1 MNDYKLHGL
10 IVLSYS
16 SQNKPNTGD
25 LARISALETEIS
37 ASQVA
42 LDKLQGKTAQIEQDI
57 KDLEKKILDIG
68 GSKLLTQKSKVD
80 GIRLHISLAND
91 EMTKAEMSKKKS
103 EKDTVK
109 LDNNLTTNKADLE
122 VVEAELVELVKTVEE
137 LNAYVS
143 DLKEEVENAQT
154 AEENSKEELKKLKKG
169 LDEQEEC
176 IAEFRKREVIDQSSL
191 VQMR

>member
-1 MNDYKLHGL
+1 MADCWSKGFNVDNLP
-10 IVLSYS
+10 YS

-25 LARISALETEIS
+25 LARISALETGIS

-42 LDKLQGKTAQIEQDI
+42 LDKLQGKTVQIDQDI

-80 GIRLHISLAND
+80 GIRLHITLAND
-91 EMTKAEMSKKKS
+91 ELTKAEISKKKS
-103 EKDTVK
+103 EKDVIK

-137 LNAYVS
+137 LNVYVS

-176 IAEFRKREVIDQSSL
+176 IAEFRKREVFDCPLAI
-191 VQMR
+191 

>member
-1 MNDYKLHGL
+1 MLTTWSHYP
-10 IVLSYS
+10 SYS

-37 ASQVA
+37 ASQAA

-80 GIRLHISLAND
+80 GIRLHISLAID

-103 EKDTVK
+103 EKDIVK
-109 LDNNLTTNKADLE
+109 LDGNLTTNKADLE
-122 VVEAELVELVKTVEE
+122 VVEAELVDLVKTVEE

-176 IAEFRKREVIDQSSL
+176 IAEFRKREVFDYPSP
-191 VQMR
+191 VQTRV